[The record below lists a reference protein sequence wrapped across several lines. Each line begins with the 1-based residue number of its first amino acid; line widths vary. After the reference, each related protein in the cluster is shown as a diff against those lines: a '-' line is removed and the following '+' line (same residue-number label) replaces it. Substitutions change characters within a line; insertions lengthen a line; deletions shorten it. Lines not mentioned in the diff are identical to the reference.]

1 MSVPE
6 IILLIMLTIS
16 VVISVFTLTRFAS
29 LRREIND
36 YRVETNRTVNDA
48 FSGFGNMLY
57 NSQQSTAEVQSQRL
71 MEMNERFR
79 QMQEENARQME
90 EIRSTVDEKL
100 QKTLDERI
108 GQSFQLVS
116 QRLDQVS
123 RGLGEMQNLA
133 AGVGD
138 LKKVLSNVKTR
149 GILGEVQLG
158 SILAEILPPEQYAEN
173 VNTAGIGN
181 NTVEFAVRLP
191 GDGDQP
197 VWLPIDSKFP
207 GDSYARLVDAYDS
220 GDKAAVIAAQRNL
233 IQMIRKEAKDIHDK
247 YIAPPATTNFG
258 ILFLP
263 FEGLYAEVVRLGMIE
278 QLQRDYNVNI
288 AGPTTMAALLN
299 SLQMGFRTLAIQKR
313 SGEVW
318 KVLGAVKTELGN
330 FESVLAKAQKNL
342 NQANNNLETLIGVR
356 TRAMQ
361 RRLKDVTELPG
372 YQADRMLDLEEGYES
387 MYTFEEEKDNE

>member
-6 IILLIMLTIS
+6 IILLVLLTVSI
-16 VVISVFTLTRFAS
+16 VISVFIVTRFAS

-36 YRVETNRTVNDA
+36 YRIETNRTVNDA
-48 FSGFGNMLY
+48 FSSFGNMLY
-57 NSQQSTAEVQSQRL
+57 NSQQSTAEIQSQRL

-108 GQSFQLVS
+108 GQSFQVVS

-158 SILAEILPPEQYAEN
+158 SILSEILPPEQYAEN
-173 VNTAGIGN
+173 VNTTGIGS

-191 GDGDQP
+191 GDGDRP

-220 GDKAAVIAAQRNL
+220 GDKTAVIAAQRNL
-233 IQMIRKEAKDIHDK
+233 IQMIRKEAKDIRDK

-318 KVLGAVKTELGN
+318 QVLGAVKTELGN
-330 FESVLAKAQKNL
+330 FEAVLTKAQKNL

-372 YQADRMLDLEEGYES
+372 FQAGRMLDLEEGYES
-387 MYTFEEEKDNE
+387 MYSYEEDRDDE

>member
-6 IILLIMLTIS
+6 IILLVLLTVSI
-16 VVISVFTLTRFAS
+16 VISVFIVTRIAS

-36 YRVETNRTVNDA
+36 YRIETNRTVNDA
-48 FSGFGNMLY
+48 FSSFGNMLY
-57 NSQQSTAEVQSQRL
+57 NSQQSTAEIQSQRL

-108 GQSFQLVS
+108 GQSFQVVS

-158 SILAEILPPEQYAEN
+158 SILSEILPPEQYAEN
-173 VNTAGIGN
+173 VNTTGIGS

-191 GDGDQP
+191 GDGDRP

-220 GDKAAVIAAQRNL
+220 GDKTAVIAAQRNL
-233 IQMIRKEAKDIHDK
+233 IQMIRKEAKDIRDK
-247 YIAPPATTNFG
+247 YITPPATTNFG

-318 KVLGAVKTELGN
+318 QVLGAVKTELGN
-330 FESVLAKAQKNL
+330 FEAVLTKAQKNL

-372 YQADRMLDLEEGYES
+372 FQAGRMLDLEEGYES
-387 MYTFEEEKDNE
+387 MYSYEEDRDDE